1 MRFSITCLMVSTLAL
16 MTAGCAQHSATPSE
30 NSLAEIRY
38 EVGPCYGTWSYCQ
51 ILCMA
56 GQAAVLSD

>member
-1 MRFSITCLMVSTLAL
+1 MKGIEKKIREIKEQKI
-16 MTAGCAQHSATPSE
+16 G
-30 NSLAEIRY
+30 NSGRQVLVVEGR
-38 EVGPCYGTWSYCQ
+38 SYCQ

>member
-1 MRFSITCLMVSTLAL
+1 MDVYKMFNWGLLTLTFGL
-16 MTAGCAQHSATPSE
+16 LIYLGYLSSKYMNKSE
-30 NSLAEIRY
+30 
-38 EVGPCYGTWSYCQ
+38 SYCQ

>member
-1 MRFSITCLMVSTLAL
+1 MDAAVNNMVNATLDMRQAQSIQQAQFSVFKDAL
-16 MTAGCAQHSATPSE
+16 DGQAA
-30 NSLAEIRY
+30 
-38 EVGPCYGTWSYCQ
+38 SYCQ

>member
-1 MRFSITCLMVSTLAL
+1 MVSTLAL

>member
-1 MRFSITCLMVSTLAL
+1 MESSYTYLT
-16 MTAGCAQHSATPSE
+16 TE
-30 NSLAEIRY
+30 E
-38 EVGPCYGTWSYCQ
+38 SYCQ

>member
-1 MRFSITCLMVSTLAL
+1 MDETTKHKAL
-16 MTAGCAQHSATPSE
+16 LE
-30 NSLAEIRY
+30 
-38 EVGPCYGTWSYCQ
+38 EVLQPRNDYLGIEAIKPLLVQTIESYCQ